1 MTHWKPITLA
11 LLMAAIVPSAAVTAQ
26 DATPKPKPPRQFQVL
41 HAADFAPDV
50 VLPPPPAPGSEE
62 EKAEV
67 VAMHTLI
74 DNASPARKAQ
84 AKADAELEDPSIFD
98 GVVGAKLES
107 LPATWALLKLVQN
120 EGDVAA
126 DLSKVKFGRKR
137 PFAVDSTLP
146 NCDAT
151 KVPVRSYPSGH
162 STLAYSVG
170 LMLAE
175 LMPQK
180 APAILGYARDYALSR
195 VVCGVHFPSDT
206 DASHT
211 LGSMVTLRLL
221 LEPAVAQRIAAAR
234 AELARI
240 H

>member
-11 LLMAAIVPSAAVTAQ
+11 LLLAAIVPSAAVTAQ

-41 HAADFAPDV
+41 HASDFTPDV
-50 VLPPPPAPGSEE
+50 VLPPPPAPGSAE
-62 EKAEV
+62 EKAELTAV
-67 VAMHTLI
+67 HSLV
-74 DNASPARKAQ
+74 DSASPARKAQ
-84 AKADAELEDPSIFD
+84 AKADSELEDPSIFD
-98 GVVGAKLES
+98 GVVGAKLETM
-107 LPATWALLKLVQN
+107 PATWALLKLVQN

-126 DLSKVKFGRKR
+126 DLSKVKFARLR

-146 NCDAT
+146 NCDGT
-151 KVPVRSYPSGH
+151 KVPTRSYPSGH
-162 STLAYSVG
+162 STLGYSVG

-180 APAILGYARDYALSR
+180 ASAILARARDYGLSR
-195 VVCGVHFPSDT
+195 VICGVHYPADT

-211 LGSMVTLRLL
+211 LGSMVTVRLL
-221 LEPAVAQRIAAAR
+221 LDPAAADRIAAAR

-240 H
+240 Q